1 MAAARRR
8 PARLLARALAPAAAI
23 LIAVPGCSP
32 AAPEPDPLYAG
43 ASATPGV
50 PATTSTPATASS
62 SPDGAASPDSTA
74 SPDGAATGLPDLVHR
89 GDAATGLGL
98 PWSVVVLDDSSLL
111 VSDRET
117 GEIERV
123 GDGTTS
129 VVGRIPDAASASGE
143 GGLLG
148 LAVSRTGPGAGE
160 PDAVY
165 AYYTSAEDNR
175 VVRLP
180 WTGGRL
186 GMPEP
191 VLTGI
196 PKAEIHN
203 GGRIAVGPDGH
214 LYIGTGDAG
223 VRDRA
228 QDPADLGGKILRITA
243 DGGIPEGNPTP
254 GSPVYSLGHR
264 NVQGLA
270 WDSAGRLWAS
280 EFGPE
285 VDDELNLVV
294 PGGNYGW
301 PEVTG
306 APGDPRYTDAQV
318 VWPSTAASSP
328 SGMAILD
335 DVAYIG
341 GLRGQRLWQVP
352 LADGTAGEPAGHF
365 DGQFGRLRDV
375 AAGPDGALLVAT
387 NEPGGAR
394 ILRIGRDTG

>member
-1 MAAARRR
+1 MSAARRR
-8 PARLLARALAPAAAI
+8 RARLPARALAPAAAI

-32 AAPEPDPLYAG
+32 AASEPAPLYAG
-43 ASATPGV
+43 ASDAPGTSGTSEDPSATE
-50 PATTSTPATASS
+50 SASAS
-62 SPDGAASPDSTA
+62 DDGAA
-74 SPDGAATGLPDLVHR
+74 LPGLVHS
-89 GDAATGLGL
+89 GDVATGLGL
-98 PWSVVVLDDSSLL
+98 PWSVVVLDDGSLL
-111 VSDRET
+111 VSERET

-123 GDGTTS
+123 GDGS
-129 VVGRIPDAASASGE
+129 PGVIGRIPDAADATGE

-148 LAVSRTGPGAGE
+148 LAVGRTGPGAGE
-160 PDAVY
+160 PDALY
-165 AYYTSAEDNR
+165 AYYTSATDNR

-180 WTGGRL
+180 WTDGRL
-186 GMPEP
+186 GTPEP

-243 DGGIPEGNPTP
+243 DGGIPGDNPTP

-306 APGDPRYTDAQV
+306 ASGDPRFKDAQV
-318 VWPSTAASSP
+318 VWPSTASSSP
-328 SGMAILD
+328 SGMAIVD

-341 GLRGQRLWQVP
+341 GLRGRRLWQVP
-352 LADGTAGEPAGHF
+352 LRDGTAGEPASHF
-365 DGQFGRLRDV
+365 DGLFGRLRDV
-375 AAGPDGALLVAT
+375 AAGTDGSLLVAT
-387 NEPGGAR
+387 NEPDGAR
-394 ILRIGRDTG
+394 ILRIDRDAG

>member
-1 MAAARRR
+1 MSAARRR
-8 PARLLARALAPAAAI
+8 PARLLARVLTPAAAI
-23 LIAVPGCSP
+23 LLGVAGCSV

-43 ASATPGV
+43 ASATPPAAPGSAAASAAPG
-50 PATTSTPATASS
+50 PATSPAA
-62 SPDGAASPDSTA
+62 PAALP
-74 SPDGAATGLPDLVHR
+74 GLTYG

-98 PWSVVVLDDSSLL
+98 PWSVVVLDGGGL
-111 VSDRET
+111 VVSERET
-117 GEIERV
+117 GEIKRIS
-123 GDGTTS
+123 GTSTEVIGS
-129 VVGRIPDAASASGE
+129 IPEAAAASGE

-148 LAVSRTGPGAGE
+148 LAVDAAPGTE
-160 PDAVY
+160 PDALY
-165 AYYTSAEDNR
+165 AYYTSATDNR
-175 VVRLP
+175 VVRMP
-180 WTGGRL
+180 WTDGRL
-186 GMPEP
+186 GVPEP
-191 VLTGI
+191 ILTGI

-203 GGRIAVGPDGH
+203 GGRLAVGPDGH

-223 VRDRA
+223 SRDDA
-228 QDPADLGGKILRITA
+228 QDPDGLGGKILRITP
-243 DGGIPEGNPTP
+243 DGGIPDDNPTP

-285 VDDELNLVV
+285 IDDELNLVT

-306 APGDPRYTDAQV
+306 APGDARYIDAQV

-352 LADGTAGEPAGHF
+352 LRDGTAGEPVGHF
-365 DGQFGRLRDV
+365 DGQYGRLRDV
-375 AAGPDGALLVAT
+375 AAGTDGSLLVAT
-387 NEPGGAR
+387 NESGGAR
-394 ILRIGRDTG
+394 ILRIDRDADR

>member
-1 MAAARRR
+1 MSAARRR
-8 PARLLARALAPAAAI
+8 PARLLARALPAAAV
-23 LIAVPGCSP
+23 LLLAGCST
-32 AAPEPDPLYAG
+32 ADTEPDPLYAG
-43 ASATPGV
+43 ASATPG
-50 PATTSTPATASS
+50 ASAG
-62 SPDGAASPDSTA
+62 PASPASGA
-74 SPDGAATGLPDLVHR
+74 SPDGPPAALPRLAHA

-98 PWSVVVLDDSSLL
+98 PWSVVVLGDGTLL
-111 VSDRET
+111 VSERET
-117 GEIERV
+117 GEILRIS
-123 GDGTTS
+123 GTGTEVIGS
-129 VVGRIPDAASASGE
+129 IPEAASAGGE

-148 LAVSRTGPGAGE
+148 LAVGGTGRGTGPAE
-160 PDAVY
+160 PDVLY
-165 AYYTSAEDNR
+165 AYYTSATDNR

-180 WTGGRL
+180 WADGRL
-186 GMPEP
+186 GAPEP
-191 VLTGI
+191 VLDGI

-223 VRDRA
+223 VRERA
-228 QDPADLGGKILRITA
+228 QDPASLGGKILRVTA
-243 DGGIPEGNPTP
+243 AGGIPADNPTP
-254 GSPVYSLGHR
+254 GSPVYTLGHR

-352 LADGTAGEPAGHF
+352 LRGGTAGEPASRF
-365 DGQFGRLRDV
+365 DRQFGRLRDV
-375 AAGPDGALLVAT
+375 AAGADGSLLVAT
-387 NEPGGAR
+387 NETGGAR
-394 ILRIGRDTG
+394 ILRIDRGSG